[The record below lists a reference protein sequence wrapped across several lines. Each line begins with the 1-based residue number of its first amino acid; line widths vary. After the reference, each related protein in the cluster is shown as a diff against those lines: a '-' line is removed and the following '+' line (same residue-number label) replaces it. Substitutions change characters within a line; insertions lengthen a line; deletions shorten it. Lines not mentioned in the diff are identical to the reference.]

1 MPALLELALNCE
13 NYRALPYSGGV
24 MEQPAGLL
32 RKMRQVQN
40 VYEAFRLYKKEGNK
54 PGEIAKWKRENESVW
69 DIVNQ
74 VERLRAKYG

>member
-1 MPALLELALNCE
+1 
-13 NYRALPYSGGV
+13 
-24 MEQPAGLL
+24 
-32 RKMRQVQN
+32 MRQVQN